1 MNTILQQE
9 IPDQVERQQAL
20 DPRYS
25 FIVQAP
31 AGSGK
36 TGLLTQRFL
45 VLLATVEEPEEIVA
59 ITFTRK
65 AASEMKHRILQALRD
80 AAGDINGDVGSEAAP
95 LNDAYQRQLRE
106 LANRVLARDQARSWQ
121 LLKNP
126 SRFRIQTIDSL
137 CAWLVDRMPVCSR
150 QGALSSVAED
160 ADRLYL
166 ESARL
171 TVEALEEE
179 SEWTA
184 AIEHLIRHLDNR
196 LDRLQRLI
204 ADMLAR
210 RDLWLQRVADVTN
223 ATNDDDM
230 RKHLESALAGR
241 VTEVLGELAGSA
253 PAGCRAEII
262 ELMQF
267 AAANL
272 FEGEPTSGNAIDQKG
287 WITRWP
293 GGELADRPSWEKI
306 ADFLLTQAGGWRKQ
320 VTKKEGFPAPTA
332 VRDTVLKEHLSGM
345 KQRMSELL
353 STLQNEE
360 IFHQHLQSLRQL
372 PPERYTDEEWETLQA
387 LFSLLKV
394 AIGYLVVVFRQ
405 YGQVDFTE
413 IAMAAVRALGEPEMP
428 TDLALALDYRIRHL
442 LVDEFQDTSSSQAE
456 LLKRLTAGWQTGD
469 GRTLFLVGD
478 PMQSIYRFRQAEV
491 GLFLGIRDCGYFG
504 QIQMN
509 FLRLSVNFRSQSGI
523 VEWVN
528 RYFPQILPAMDKVNS
543 GAVSY
548 AHSTAF
554 HAASGQEAVRI
565 YPYLQRD
572 DRAEAEQVV
581 AIVERTRAAQ
591 PDGRIAVLVR
601 NRSHL
606 ASIVIH
612 FRRKGMRFQAV
623 EIEQLAQRMV
633 IRDLMALTRA
643 LVHPADRIA
652 WLALLRAPFCGFSLQ
667 DLHTV
672 ANTLPRHVLIDSLRV
687 CAGSGV
693 LSEDGD
699 QRLNRVLPILE
710 RALMLYDRM
719 SLRRCVEGTWIS
731 LGGSASVQNE
741 TDLADAEVYFQL
753 LENFDVV
760 GYRPDIQE
768 LDERLIRLFALP
780 DVAADSSLQLMTL
793 HKAKGLEFDTVILPG
808 LGKSPRRDQEKLLNW
823 LEFRDQSQHAG
834 LLCAPISAAGSDK
847 NPISAYI
854 LSEEKKR
861 AALEEARL
869 LYVAVTRAKHS
880 LHLLGHLRIDPDMQE
895 KDALKPPEDTLLAKL
910 WPAVAADF
918 LARSREAGIEDSPAS
933 NAHAGLQP
941 VGIVRLASGWQPPPL
956 PKAVAIAIH
965 TNEASMTEEPVDFDW
980 AGEPARLVGV
990 VVHRLLHR
998 IGLIGVENVGYQ
1010 DLEDLKLAGRSL
1022 LIQSGITPRYLEKAV
1037 QQVARALRTVCVE
1050 DDTGRWILSNRHQEA
1065 RCEWALS
1072 VPATIA
1078 AGHSISVSIID
1089 RTFVDATGM
1098 RWIIDY
1104 KTGSHTGSGLE
1115 EFLDREQLRYRPQLD
1130 RYAQVLRRMEDRPM
1144 HLAIY
1149 FPLLGKWRKWI
1160 STG

>member
-1 MNTILQQE
+1 MNTVLQQK
-9 IPDQVERQQAL
+9 IPDQRERQQAL
-20 DPRYS
+20 DPRHS

-36 TGLLTQRFL
+36 TGLLTQRLL

-80 AAGDINGDVGSEAAP
+80 AAGDANNDAESETAP
-95 LNDAYQRQLRE
+95 LSDAYQHQLRE
-106 LANRVLARDQARSWQ
+106 LANRVLVHDQARGWQ
-121 LLKNP
+121 LLQNP
-126 SRFRIQTIDSL
+126 SRLRIQTIDSL
-137 CAWLVDRMPVCSR
+137 CAWLVDRMPVWSR

-166 ESARL
+166 EAARL

-179 SEWTA
+179 SEWTT
-184 AIEHLIRHLDNR
+184 AIEHLIGHLDNR

-210 RDLWLQRVADVTN
+210 RDLWLQRVVNTTTAANIDGV
-223 ATNDDDM
+223 
-230 RKHLESALAGR
+230 REHLESALTGR
-241 VTEVLGELAGSA
+241 ITEVLGVLTEST
-253 PAGCRAEII
+253 PIGCRAEII

-272 FEGEPTSGNAIDQKG
+272 AEGESVDGNMVDQKG
-287 WITRWP
+287 WITHWP
-293 GGELADRPSWEKI
+293 GGELADRPVWEKI
-306 ADFLLTQAGGWRKQ
+306 ANFLLTQADGWRKQ
-320 VTKKEGFPAPTA
+320 VTKREGFPAPTT
-332 VRDTVLKEHLSGM
+332 VRDTALKERLSEM
-345 KQRMSELL
+345 KQRMAELL
-353 STLQNEE
+353 SA
-360 IFHQHLQSLRQL
+360 LQSEETFRQQLQLLRRL

-394 AIGYLVVVFRQ
+394 AAGYLLLVFRQ
-405 YGQVDFTE
+405 HGQVDFTE

-428 TDLALALDYRIRHL
+428 TDLALALDYRIHHL

-456 LLKRLTAGWQTGD
+456 LLKRLTAGWQAGD

-504 QIQMN
+504 QIQMK

-528 RYFPQILPAMDKVNS
+528 RYFPQILPDTDRVDS

-554 HAASGQEAVRI
+554 HAASEQDAVRV
-565 YPYLQRD
+565 YPCLQRD
-572 DRAEAEQVV
+572 DRAEAEQVM
-581 AIVERTRAAQ
+581 AIVEQVRAAQ
-591 PDGRIAVLVR
+591 PDGKIAVLVR

-623 EIEQLAQRMV
+623 EIEQLAQRVV

-652 WLALLRAPFCGFSLQ
+652 WLALLRAPFCGLSLQ

-672 ANTLPRHVLIDSLRV
+672 ANTLPRHVLIDSLRA
-687 CAGSGV
+687 CTGSGV
-693 LSEDGD
+693 LSEEGG
-699 QRLNRVLPILE
+699 QRVNRVLPILE
-710 RALMLYDRM
+710 RALMLYDKM
-719 SLRRCVEGTWIS
+719 SLRRCVEGVWIS
-731 LGGSASVQNE
+731 LGGPASVQNE

-753 LENFDVV
+753 LENFDVT

-780 DVAADSSLQLMTL
+780 DVAADDSLQLMTL

-823 LEFRDQSQHAG
+823 LEFRDQSQHPG

-869 LYVAVTRAKHS
+869 LYVAVTRAKHG

-910 WPAVAADF
+910 WPAVAVDF
-918 LARSREAGIEDSPAS
+918 LVRSREVDIRDLPAS
-933 NAHAGLQP
+933 NAYAGLQLART
-941 VGIVRLASGWQPPPL
+941 VRLVSGWQPPRL
-956 PKAVAIAIH
+956 PEAIEVAMH
-965 TNEASMTEEPVDFDW
+965 TNEAGIAEESVDFDW

-998 IGLIGVENVGYQ
+998 IGLIGVENVDRQ

-1022 LIQSGITPRYLEKAV
+1022 LMQAGITPRHLETAV
-1037 QQVARALRTVCVE
+1037 QQVARALRTMCVE
-1050 DDTGRWILSNRHQEA
+1050 DETGRWILSNRHQESH
-1065 RCEWALS
+1065 CEWALS
-1072 VPATIA
+1072 VPTAIA
-1078 AGHSISVSIID
+1078 AGHSISVNIID
-1089 RTFVDATGM
+1089 RTFVDKAGV

-1104 KTGSHTGSGLE
+1104 KTGSHTGGGLE

-1130 RYAQVLRRMEDRPM
+1130 RYAQVLQRMEDRPM

-1149 FPLLGKWRKWI
+1149 FPLLGKWRKWT

>member
-1 MNTILQQE
+1 MNIVLQQN
-9 IPDQVERQQAL
+9 IPDQRERQQAL
-20 DPRYS
+20 DPWHS

-80 AAGDINGDVGSEAAP
+80 TAGDISSDAESETAL

-106 LANRVLARDQARSWQ
+106 LANRVLAHDQARGWQ
-121 LLKNP
+121 LLQNP
-126 SRFRIQTIDSL
+126 SRLRIQTIDSL

-166 ESARL
+166 EAARL

-179 SEWTA
+179 GEWTA
-184 AIEHLIRHLDNR
+184 AIEHLIGHLDNR
-196 LDRLQRLI
+196 LDRLQQLI

-210 RDLWLQRVADVTN
+210 RDLWLRGVVDAAN
-223 ATNDDDM
+223 SDDM
-230 RKHLESALAGR
+230 RDRLESVLSGRIAEAIERLADA
-241 VTEVLGELAGSA
+241 V
-253 PAGCRAEII
+253 PAGCQSEII

-267 AAANL
+267 AAVNL
-272 FEGEPTSGNAIDQKG
+272 SEAGSADSNTV
-287 WITRWP
+287 RWP
-293 GGELADRPSWEKI
+293 GNALEDRLVWESM
-306 ADFLLTQAGGWRKQ
+306 ADFLLTQTGDWRKQ
-320 VTKKEGFPAPTA
+320 VTKANGFPAPSS
-332 VRDTVLKEHLSGM
+332 VRDADVKEYLNGM

-353 STLQNEE
+353 VA
-360 IFHQHLQSLRQL
+360 LQSEETFRQQLQLLRQL

-394 AIGYLVVVFRQ
+394 AAGYLLLVFRQ
-405 YGQVDFTE
+405 HGQVDFTE

-428 TDLALALDYRIRHL
+428 TDLALALDYRIHHL

-456 LLKRLTAGWQTGD
+456 LLQRLTAGWQTGD

-491 GLFLGIRDCGYFG
+491 GLFLDIRDSGYFG
-504 QIQMN
+504 QIQMR

-528 RYFPQILPAMDKVNS
+528 RYFPRILPDTDSVS
-543 GAVSY
+543 TGAVSY
-548 AHSTAF
+548 ASSVAF
-554 HAASGQEAVRI
+554 HAASSGEAVRI
-565 YPYLQRD
+565 YPYLQKD
-572 DRAEAEQVV
+572 DRAEAEQVG
-581 AIVERTRAAQ
+581 AIVAQARAAQ

-606 ASIVIH
+606 ASIVVH
-612 FRRKGMRFQAV
+612 LRRKGLRFQAV
-623 EIEQLAQRMV
+623 EIEQLAQRVV

-652 WLALLRAPFCGFSLQ
+652 WLALLRAPFCGLSLQ

-672 ANTLPRHVLIDSLRV
+672 ANTLPQHVLIDSLRA

-693 LSEDGD
+693 LSEEGG
-699 QRLNRVLPILE
+699 QRVNRVLPILE

-719 SLRRCVEGTWIS
+719 SLRRCVEGIWVS
-731 LGGSASVQNE
+731 LGGPASVQNE

-753 LENFDVV
+753 LENFDVT

-768 LDERLIRLFALP
+768 LDERLVRLFALP
-780 DVAADSSLQLMTL
+780 DVAADDSLQLMTL

-823 LEFRDQSQHAG
+823 LEFHDQSQHPG

-861 AALEEARL
+861 TALEEARL
-869 LYVAVTRAKHS
+869 LYVAVTRAKHN

-895 KDALKPPEDTLLAKL
+895 NDALKPPEDTLLAKL

-918 LARSREAGIEDSPAS
+918 LTRSREAAIGDLPAS
-933 NAHAGLQP
+933 NVHTGLQP
-941 VGIVRLASGWQPPPL
+941 VGMVRLASGWQPPPL
-956 PKAVAIAIH
+956 PKAVAVAMYA
-965 TNEASMTEEPVDFDW
+965 NEAGTTEEPVDFDW

-998 IGLIGVENVGYQ
+998 IGLIGVENVDHQ
-1010 DLEDLKLAGRSL
+1010 DLEALKLAGRSL
-1022 LIQSGITPRYLEKAV
+1022 LIQSGITPRHLEKAV
-1037 QQVARALRTVCVE
+1037 QQVARALRTMCVE
-1050 DDTGRWILSNRHQEA
+1050 DETGRWILSNRHQEA

-1072 VPATIA
+1072 VPTAIA

-1089 RTFVDATGM
+1089 RTFVDAAGV

-1104 KTGSHTGSGLE
+1104 KTGSHTGGSLE

-1130 RYAQVLRRMEDRPM
+1130 RYAQVLQRMEDRPM
-1144 HLAIY
+1144 HLALY

-1160 STG
+1160 PSRESA